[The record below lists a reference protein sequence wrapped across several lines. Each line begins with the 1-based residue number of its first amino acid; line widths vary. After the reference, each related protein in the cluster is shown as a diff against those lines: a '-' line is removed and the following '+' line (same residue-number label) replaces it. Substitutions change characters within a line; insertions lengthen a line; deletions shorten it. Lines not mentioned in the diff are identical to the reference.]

1 VAFAKIGL
9 PGAPL
14 AVALVGALTLWAAWR
29 ARQA

>member
-1 VAFAKIGL
+1 L